1 MLGLACRL
9 LLIALALQCSA
20 VLAQAGSIAAVRT
33 WVPPAGQD
41 RLDAARDALALA
53 PDETG
58 GFAFRVAPGQ
68 AAWYAL
74 DIVAGESAEPGVPID
89 SLVLELT
96 HPSLRSAQL
105 YFGGLQDTPARM
117 IRSGRDV
124 PAHQRSGTRFP
135 ATLELPAAV
144 TAGGEQTL
152 YLRVFSAVPAY
163 GQFLL
168 QPKNAWAS
176 MTMWTH
182 AVQGLCFGLAA
193 LAALYALA
201 RAIRLRSA
209 AYGIYFL
216 LACSIGLAAMFIS
229 GFGDTWLWPALAAWR
244 GQIASAMACIAAG
257 LVLLLARRAFTLEVR
272 APAWS
277 RMLLILGLGSP
288 AVGLAALML
297 DLSTQ
302 QHLSHAAAAVATL
315 MGLAS
320 VFLAWRTANRVAL
333 WLLLGFTP
341 VVAGVGVTTLAVA
354 GVIPFA
360 PWVLLAMPLAGVLE
374 VPFNLRGL
382 YLLERRRALVMSHRA
397 KVAQQAGPPGE
408 TRAALAERL
417 SRAGADTRHAPA
429 TVMLLRFEGLAP
441 GSASLLAMDAVNVER
456 YLHSMME
463 LIVHAGNLAGRWSF
477 HELVL
482 HRVHLK
488 STSGV
493 GGLVTALFAQ
503 ALRGESVGIPSGKT
517 RLRIAYGRLDGVSI
531 TVEEAI
537 GRLAA
542 ALDEPAHAGL
552 RKLELDLASQL
563 VIVPLAPARP
573 RVLSSP
579 T

>member
-9 LLIALALQCSA
+9 LLITLALQCSA
-20 VLAQAGSIAAVRT
+20 AMAQGGIIAAVRT
-33 WVPPAGQD
+33 WVPPTGQD
-41 RLDAARDALALA
+41 RLDAARDALTRA
-53 PDETG
+53 PVQTTG
-58 GFAFRVAPGQ
+58 STFSVAPEEPT
-68 AAWYAL
+68 WYAL
-74 DIVAGESAEPGVPID
+74 DIVAGETAETGMPGDP
-89 SLVLELT
+89 LVLELT
-96 HPSLRSAQL
+96 HPSLRSARL
-105 YFGGLQDTPARM
+105 HTPAQPGIPERET
-117 IRSGRDV
+117 RSGRDV
-124 PAHQRSGTRFP
+124 PAQQRAGTRFP
-135 ATLELPAAV
+135 ATLELPAVVAA
-144 TAGGEQTL
+144 AGQQTV
-152 YLRVFSAVPAY
+152 YLRVFSAVPAH
-163 GQFLL
+163 GSFLL
-168 QPKNAWAS
+168 QPKSAWTRMA
-176 MTMWTH
+176 MWTH

-216 LACSIGLAAMFIS
+216 VACSIGLAGMFIS

-244 GQIASAMACIAAG
+244 GQMASAMACMAAG
-257 LVLLLARRAFTLEVR
+257 LVLLLARRAFALEVR

-277 RMLLILGLGSP
+277 RMLLILGLGCP
-288 AVGLAALML
+288 AVGLAGLML

-302 QHLSHAAAAVATL
+302 QRLSHAAAAVATL

-341 VVAGVGVTTLAVA
+341 VVVGVGATTLAVA
-354 GVIPFA
+354 GVIPFM
-360 PWVLLAMPLAGVLE
+360 PWVLLAMPLASALE

-382 YLLERRRALVMSHRA
+382 YLLECRRALVMNHRA
-397 KVAQQAGPPGE
+397 RVARQAGPPGE
-408 TRAALAERL
+408 TRLALAERL
-417 SRAGADTRHAPA
+417 DRAGAETRAAPA

-441 GSASLLAMDAVNVER
+441 GSASLLAMDSVNVER
-456 YLHSMME
+456 YLNSMME

-488 STSGV
+488 SASGV

-503 ALRGESVGIPSGKT
+503 ALRGESVGIPSGRT
-517 RLRIAYGRLDGVSI
+517 RLRIAYGRLEGAGMTI
-531 TVEEAI
+531 EEAI

-542 ALDEPAHAGL
+542 ALDEPANAAL

-563 VIVPLAPARP
+563 VIVPLLPVRRA
-573 RVLSSP
+573 VSSP
-579 T
+579 I